1 MPKRNLLFLV
11 VLTLTLAGCAR
22 VGNLSINNDAPLP
35 SPTPSVSPAEALNNT
50 PVPTPNSDVTQ
61 RDIVAVLSQRGDT
74 TVAAA
79 AIETAEMEK
88 VLQEAGPFTVFI
100 PDNAAFTT
108 ISTDTINTLLRSDQR
123 PVLIKMLQYHIV
135 RGRYTAADLKA
146 GQVLTTLEG
155 DTLTVD
161 VADNVVGLKDTQ
173 GERVSI
179 KSKDVSASNGVI
191 HIITGVLVP
200 EY

>member
-135 RGRYTAADLKA
+135 RGRYTAADLKP

-155 DTLTVD
+155 DALTVD

-179 KSKDVSASNGVI
+179 KSKDVGASNGVI